1 MKKYI
6 LFLLFPFSLAAQDP
20 TILWSFEMDDMA
32 FGQAASADVDG
43 DGLLEVTFST
53 YRNDG
58 RIYMLN
64 GEDGSVL
71 WSMDAGGCA
80 DAAPLIYDVDMD
92 GDLEVILA
100 GSCDPTTYCFDA
112 DSGFIQWS
120 TPMRGSDSPPTVAD
134 VDNDGKPE
142 ILHGQFG
149 GYVLCLNAE
158 DGSEVWELEID
169 TDSWIQT
176 APTILDVDGNGQL
189 DFIVATWSFFDNH
202 MLAAYRGDNAS
213 EIWMSTE
220 IDSMI
225 YHGVSYGDMD
235 NDGDVELVVGDY
247 SGQLTCLDAASG
259 ATNWTYILPSLPLY
273 IGGPTSMG
281 DIDND
286 GELEVVFNDWFRI
299 GAIDHNG
306 EEEWIYDIPD
316 YGQAFRGVALA
327 DVNGDAYTDVTFCS
341 SEGLVISLNGNDG
354 SLIRNIDLEADFGMD
369 FDVQHGPLVAD
380 FNNDGV
386 LDVFAAGGH
395 AEYPA
400 IENNYGGAYMVSW
413 GEGNGPEWS
422 MFRRDHWRTACICN
436 DSLLVEETEP
446 TGLSLPASP
455 TPLQVY
461 PQPFHGQLSIDWSF
475 DQTDASILLKDLNG
489 RLVQGWQLHL
499 LSGITNIEVNSI
511 PPGVYI
517 LEIRTEEKIFTQ
529 QVVRQ

>member
-1 MKKYI
+1 MIKYI
-6 LFLLFPFSLAAQDP
+6 LLFLFPLSVLAQDP
-20 TILWSFEMDDMA
+20 SIIWSFEMEDMA
-32 FGQAASADVDG
+32 FGQAAAADVDG

-53 YRNDG
+53 YRNNG

-64 GEDGSVL
+64 GEDGSEL

-80 DAAPLIYDVDMD
+80 DAAPLIYDIDMD

-142 ILHGQFG
+142 ILQGQFG
-149 GYVLCLNAE
+149 GYVLCLNGE

-176 APTILDVDGNGQL
+176 APTILDVDDDGQL

-202 MLAAYRGDNAS
+202 MVAAYRGDDAS
-213 EIWMSTE
+213 EIWVSDTPE
-220 IDSMI
+220 DYI

-235 NDGDVELVVGDY
+235 NDGDVELVIGDY
-247 SGQLTCLDAASG
+247 SGQLICLDAASG
-259 ATNWTYILPSLPLY
+259 ETNWTYILPSLPLY

-299 GAIDHNG
+299 AAIDHDG
-306 EEEWIYDIPD
+306 EAEWIYDIPD
-316 YGQAFRGVALA
+316 YGQAFRGAALA
-327 DVNGDAYTDVTFCS
+327 DVNGDEYADVTFCS
-341 SEGLVISLNGNDG
+341 SEGLIFSLNGNDG
-354 SLIRNIDLEADFGMD
+354 SLIRSIDLESDFGID
-369 FDVQHGPLVAD
+369 FDAEHGPLVAD
-380 FNNDGV
+380 FNNDGI

-395 AEYPA
+395 AEYPE

-413 GEGNGPEWS
+413 GEGNGPEWR
-422 MFRRDHWRTACICN
+422 MFRRDYWRTACICN
-436 DSLLVEETEP
+436 DSLLAEDNEPVYVQWTETYSA
-446 TGLSLPASP
+446 LH
-455 TPLQVY
+455 VY
-461 PQPFHGQLSIDWSF
+461 PQPFSSQLSLDWNYS
-475 DQTDASILLKDLNG
+475 ASSAAISLKDQNG
-489 RLVQGWQLHL
+489 RVVQSWQSTLEPGTAHL
-499 LSGITNIEVNSI
+499 EVNRI

-517 LEIRTEEKIFTQ
+517 LQIRTDSALYSR
-529 QVVRQ
+529 QVIRQ